1 MNPETNRETNSHFFS
16 ALGQAAPNLAAIA
29 KGRVAVANI
38 ISMIEKSRDSLKTL
52 KPGITFPTVVGEI
65 EFREVCFAYPSR
77 PKLFFEGLSF
87 SIGAGKTFALVGTS
101 GSGKS
106 TIISMVQR
114 FYDPCLG
121 TMAKPSFAFIYN
133 FAKEIK
139 SSCFL

>member
-1 MNPETNRETNSHFFS
+1 
-16 ALGQAAPNLAAIA
+16 
-29 KGRVAVANI
+29 
-38 ISMIEKSRDSLKTL
+38 MIEENRDSFKASKPGKTL
-52 KPGITFPTVVGEI
+52 PRVVGEI

-77 PKLFFEGLSF
+77 PKLLFEGLSF

-121 TMAKPSFAFIYN
+121 IMAEPHFSFAYN
-133 FAKEIK
+133 SAEKRVVV
-139 SSCFL
+139 SSC